1 MIALAPLDPVDPQ
14 WHPPDPWL
22 NLGLCFGILLC
33 PLDLLPRMQRLRL
46 RGCIGADSL
55 LPPFT
60 LCLSF
65 QSPLSLFNLLSLSLS
80 LKHSLSC
87 LTFSIIFIISSQRA
101 HFLNFTAAH
110 FVCVCQCL
118 CECVA
123 SRLSSCADWKAQSS
137 SVIALPLATPS
148 LLVSLCLCLS
158 PRCNAHLEIEQRL
171 KYTRH
176 YSAYPVIS
184 KAVGCDK
191 CRVAGGSLYSS
202 SFFLSLFLCQSC
214 PIFPL
219 ITSWITLLQ
228 A

>member
-118 CECVA
+118 CECVSVLPA
-123 SRLSSCADWKAQSS
+123 GCPLVQIEKRSQAVSCPAPSHALSSC
-137 SVIALPLATPS
+137 
-148 LLVSLCLCLS
+148 VSLSMPQPTLQCTFG
-158 PRCNAHLEIEQRL
+158 NWTAVEI
-171 KYTRH
+171 YAT
-176 YSAYPVIS
+176 
-184 KAVGCDK
+184 
-191 CRVAGGSLYSS
+191 
-202 SFFLSLFLCQSC
+202 LFCIPCHQ
-214 PIFPL
+214 
-219 ITSWITLLQ
+219 
-228 A
+228 